1 VITKYTF
8 VLVRDLLYP
17 TLQEQLR
24 FLLLLAAVAVVWT
37 WVVEAVE
44 VEFSLAQP
52 MQSHQDQA

>member
-37 WVVEAVE
+37 WVVEVE
-44 VEFSLAQP
+44 EVVFSLAQP